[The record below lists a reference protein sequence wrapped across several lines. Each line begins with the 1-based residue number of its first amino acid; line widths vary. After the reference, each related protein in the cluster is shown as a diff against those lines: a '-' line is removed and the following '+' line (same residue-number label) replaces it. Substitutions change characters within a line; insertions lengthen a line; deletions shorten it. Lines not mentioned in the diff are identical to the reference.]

1 MVILGTVETRCL
13 YLVTSTL
20 LTVAIETMLMTP
32 AEEDDVRIVMT
43 DLLCAFPVMC
53 TGLSTAF
60 GR

>member
-32 AEEDDVRIVMT
+32 AATLINYVARIFKLKKTHFSV
-43 DLLCAFPVMC
+43 LQK
-53 TGLSTAF
+53 
-60 GR
+60 